1 MKGDRAVHSA
11 RRQSPHDLTMA
22 QNVVVPPFDVA
33 PETVVGPTP
42 QSVFAFQFP
51 FWEKA
56 DLIVKVNGLKL
67 PLSDFSVQGLFVQN
81 GEPVEGG
88 YGSGEVTLNTPVS
101 NSTVVIDRRV
111 LASRET
117 AFSRSSPLQMPALNA
132 DLNKLTARQQD
143 VERQVRDVEA
153 GVVDPDLLAEV
164 VDGATVNKADRDGAN
179 ILTSE
184 VQPFR
189 ASIGIS
195 APTRA
200 ALMAAKVTDSIF
212 VSGRSAIGDGYAG
225 TFEWQ
230 AGDQYAGVI
239 EDPLQGIWVPR
250 DGDPTGSTGAW
261 KRVFDGHVN
270 PVWFGAG
277 AGGDDTAAFSAAART
292 AFVTDYIGGNLQ
304 SSLARP
310 FRGYVQVPAGTYT
323 LGSLVDTSGRD
334 IIWVL
339 DQAAIVTNP
348 ENLNGQIWRGDNR
361 VTVQNPFGIADYAN
375 GFTAS
380 LGGAIPDKPAPITGI
395 VTLQQLADYPDR
407 DAVALIG
414 ASYSPTATHNVASAT
429 YTATTCTFLNPS
441 ANVLKRLRRGMV
453 IDTKHATRCSG
464 LVSSWATVGS
474 NLVITVA
481 EWRAKGGSS
490 AVTPANGTGLYVNR
504 ISKVWGANIVTN
516 LLAGGDADQ
525 AIGIETSVY
534 NGYGAPTSD
543 ITDTTNRVWGNYVFN
558 AGPFKTQASFMSSGG
573 CLYGFAAHNA
583 DNGFYAKGTRALPG
597 AAFTVEGGW
606 PIAFTVLND
615 AGQNTF
621 KMGIDGNIELGN
633 RDLATQPYIDFHSGG
648 DSTVDYD
655 ARISSIGGSNV
666 PGSGTLVVNAQGM
679 RFSVSRM
686 GFFGNATAPRST
698 WGAPTGTGNRLTF
711 DTATITLP
719 ELAARVKAM
728 IDDFRS
734 YGMFG

>member
-1 MKGDRAVHSA
+1 MARLTIPDEATSA
-11 RRQSPHDLTMA
+11 D
-22 QNVVVPPFDVA
+22 F
-33 PETVVGPTP
+33 TVMTE
-42 QSVFAFQFP
+42 QSVFP
-51 FWEKA
+51 FSFAIFEKA
-56 DLIVKVNGLKL
+56 DLRVTANGLNVAQSEFTFAGTRL
-67 PLSDFSVQGLFVQN
+67 
-81 GEPVEGG
+81 EGG
-88 YGSGEVTLNTPVS
+88 GYQGGAITLNTPVASGAVRVWRRIKPVRPS
-101 NSTVVIDRRV
+101 NFASQASVPVRSVDMEFNKVV
-111 LASRET
+111 A
-117 AFSRSSPLQMPALNA
+117 Q
-132 DLNKLTARQQD
+132 QQD
-143 VERQVRDVEA
+143 VMLALEDVEA
-153 GVVDPDLLAEV
+153 GVVDPEAMAEAAAA
-164 VDGATVNKADRDGAN
+164 ATINKADKTGGNIQPEDVPLFRDAIGVSTPT
-179 ILTSE
+179 LTTLKE
-184 VQPFR
+184 
-189 ASIGIS
+189 
-195 APTRA
+195 T
-200 ALMAAKVTDSIF
+200 AKSDSIF

-573 CLYGFAAHNA
+573 CLYGYVAHNT
-583 DNGFYAKGTRALPG
+583 DSGFYAKGTRALPG

-633 RDLATQPYIDFHSGG
+633 RNLATQPYIDFHSGG

-686 GFFGNATAPRST
+686 GFFGANTAPRST

-734 YGMFG
+734 YGLFG